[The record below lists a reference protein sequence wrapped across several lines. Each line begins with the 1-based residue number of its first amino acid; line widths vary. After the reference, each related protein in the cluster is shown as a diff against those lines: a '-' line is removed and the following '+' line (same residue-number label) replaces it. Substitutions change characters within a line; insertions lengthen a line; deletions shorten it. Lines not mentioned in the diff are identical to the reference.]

1 MSGTIIITGA
11 TGSLAVETVR
21 YLISSHPSL
30 TVIGTVRHVPESSKS
45 PYLLQLQ
52 AIPREF
58 PKAKLFIKS
67 MDLNSLTE
75 VRSFADDI
83 ANQVATGDLPP
94 IAAIICNAFTWSLS
108 GALQFSRDG
117 YESTFQVNHLS
128 HFLLVLKLL
137 SRMDRQSGRVVM
149 LSSEV
154 HDPEHRNPLSKLGAM
169 FPQEDDMEQLVKP
182 VADSPGTEHDMGWRR
197 YATSKLANVMF
208 MHSLNYQLEHNP
220 SLGKITVTAMDPG
233 AILDSRAHN
242 EQRTINR
249 FMFGIMNR
257 LFPLLKF
264 FSSRFRSTADSA
276 RDLVALAMDSKYH
289 GVRGYFDG
297 QKAIC
302 SASASRDKV
311 RMKAL
316 WMACWEWANVEEEET
331 CVGQWLSE

>member
-242 EQRTINR
+242 EQH
-249 FMFGIMNR
+249 
-257 LFPLLKF
+257 
-264 FSSRFRSTADSA
+264 SA